1 MLRRSRSL
9 ARLAISFAIEAKL
22 ADSADSRKSFREI
35 GKSGNREIW
44 KSADSEIS
52 DFSLYSYNRKFW
64 ICNTP
69 PLIFLRNPAILP
81 FIFKK
86 GVDTKISAESIMQNG
101 RVHNTEWV
109 ESVMQ
114 SGKVYK
120 A

>member
-1 MLRRSRSL
+1 MKYFLNSQRAAWQL
-9 ARLAISFAIEAKL
+9 ISE
-22 ADSADSRKSFREI
+22 SW
-35 GKSGNREIW
+35 GT
-44 KSADSEIS
+44 
-52 DFSLYSYNRKFW
+52 DFSLYNYNRKLW

-69 PLIFLRNPAILP
+69 FDFSAKSSDFAFHFR
-81 FIFKK
+81 
-86 GVDTKISAESIMQNG
+86 VDTKIAAESIMQNG

>member
-1 MLRRSRSL
+1 MRFLLGNMTTVSFLENNYYRNFPIRKKLR
-9 ARLAISFAIEAKL
+9 I
-22 ADSADSRKSFREI
+22 RKKFP
-35 GKSGNREIW
+35 GNWEIW
-44 KSADSEIS
+44 KSADSEIP
-52 DFSLYSYNRKFW
+52 DFSLYNYNRKFW

-109 ESVMQ
+109 VSVMQ